1 LLPYG
6 YVVIS
11 SKNIRDRLKEI
22 DLFLLDQYKASHG
35 EKKQD
40 WRTYEE
46 QYAVRIREA
55 MTQLAPLVDE
65 AVAGVQAPAGPG
77 RPHGLTLRQ
86 RVLLLLLQRLFR
98 ESNRMMASMLTIFS
112 ILSDIDV
119 RYKTVERLYS
129 DPEVCAAI
137 DNLHKIILRKK
148 GVTEVDACGD
158 GTGYALTVKKH
169 YATEAEKK
177 KDKAKEA
184 NVGEKQMFVFSFKI
198 TDIRSKM
205 YIAGG
210 ISSIS
215 EKRAFDRTL
224 EMADDVGVAIRSI
237 RLDRY
242 YSCPAHVDR
251 FGEGTAVFVIP
262 KKNATLKGSWK
273 WKRQMFKFYSDTM
286 AYLKEFYQREH
297 SENGWSVDKRRFGWS
312 IPQRRNDRIGVS
324 DRCTMLWHN
333 LFLMGS
339 G

>member
-1 LLPYG
+1 M
-6 YVVIS
+6 VIS

-22 DLFLLDQYKASHG
+22 DLFLLDQYKASRV

-46 QYAVRIREA
+46 QYAVRIKEA
-55 MTQLAPLVDE
+55 MTQLVPLVEE
-65 AVAGVQAPAGPG
+65 AVAGVQEPAGPG
-77 RPHGLTLRQ
+77 RPHGLTLKQ
-86 RVLLLLLQRLFR
+86 RVLLLLLQRLFG
-98 ESNRMMASMLTIFS
+98 ESNRMMASMLTVFS
-112 ILSDIDV
+112 VLSEV
-119 RYKTVERLYS
+119 EVSYKTVERLYS
-129 DPEVCAAI
+129 DPEVCAALE
-137 DNLHKIILRKK
+137 NLHRMVLRKK

-158 GTGYALTVKKH
+158 GTGYSLTIKKH
-169 YATEAEKK
+169 YATETEKQ

-198 TDIRSKM
+198 TDIKSKM
-205 YIAGG
+205 YIACG

-215 EKRAFDRTL
+215 EKRAFDSTL
-224 EMADDVGVAIRSI
+224 EMADGVDVTIRSM
-237 RLDRY
+237 RLDKY
-242 YSCPAHVDR
+242 YSCPAYVDR
-251 FGEGTAVFVIP
+251 FGDGTAVFVIP

-273 WKRQMFKFYSDTM
+273 WKRQMFKFYEDTM
-286 AYLKEFYQREH
+286 AYLKEYYQREQ

-339 G
+339 S

>member
-1 LLPYG
+1 M
-6 YVVIS
+6 VIS

-46 QYAVRIREA
+46 QYAVRIKEA

-65 AVAGVQAPAGPG
+65 AVAGVQAPTGPG
-77 RPHGLTLRQ
+77 RPRGLTLKQ

-112 ILSDIDV
+112 ILSEIEV
-119 RYKTVERLYS
+119 SYKTVERLYS
-129 DPEVCAAI
+129 DQEVCAAI
-137 DNLHKIILRKK
+137 YNLHKIMLRKK
-148 GVTEVDACGD
+148 GITEVDASGD
-158 GTGYALTVKKH
+158 GTGYALTIKKH
-169 YATEAEKK
+169 YATETAKQ

-198 TDIRSKM
+198 TDIKSKM

-210 ISSIS
+210 ISAIS

-224 EMADDVGVAIRSI
+224 EMADDVGVAIKSI
-237 RLDRY
+237 RLDKY

-251 FGEGTAVFVIP
+251 FEEKTTVFVIP
-262 KKNATLKGSWK
+262 KKNASLKGSWK
-273 WKRQMFKFYSDTM
+273 WKRQMFKFYEDTV
-286 AYLKEFYQREH
+286 AYLKEYYQREH